1 MVCRN
6 FASHLAQL
14 REILN
19 GKHRFWAFVSTNSAI
34 FVWDFASAQ
43 ARQFQQTIIFFI
55 LLETGGSLSVTECH
69 PGA

>member
-19 GKHRFWAFVSTNSAI
+19 GKHRFWAFVSTDSAI

-69 PGA
+69 